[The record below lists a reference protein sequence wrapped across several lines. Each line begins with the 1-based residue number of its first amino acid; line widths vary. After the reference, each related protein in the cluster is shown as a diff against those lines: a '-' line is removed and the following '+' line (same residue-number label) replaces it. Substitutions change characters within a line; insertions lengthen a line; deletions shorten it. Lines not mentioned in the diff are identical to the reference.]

1 MKIEFGYRVTV
12 KKIRSFEGFTY
23 DWIVYVRGFEN
34 CNIFYFIE
42 KVVFNLYGS
51 FYNLKR
57 GIVVRLIEFEILGFV
72 FN

>member
-12 KKIRSFEGFTY
+12 KKIRSFEGFIY

>member
-12 KKIRSFEGFTY
+12 KKIRSFEGFIY

-57 GIVVRLIEFEILGFV
+57 GIVVCLIEFEILGFV